1 MLSPLPSGP
10 SGLHDDL
17 CSVYSGGLKQ
27 SSLSGTLPKA
37 LLLHIPVLNKVCLT
51 LPGRLPVLVPTAPV
65 SHAPAPF
72 PACLLSCDQ
81 RPQLQ
86 AGQFVKFSPLKFPRR
101 LPLPGA
107 QQLHSYCVW
116 WGGDLGTR
124 PPLPLLPY
132 HPDSRGRGGLGICPP
147 ASLLQVCF
155 PGLSSLA
162 ILSPSALGLG
172 VKWRLSMGFVR
183 AVGECEVLRSAGC

>member
-72 PACLLSCDQ
+72 PARLLSCDQ

-107 QQLHSYCVW
+107 QRHSYCVW
-116 WGGDLGTR
+116 WGGDRGPFLLFLSCPTTQTAGEEG
-124 PPLPLLPY
+124 PWASVHLPLFSKCAFQ
-132 HPDSRGRGGLGICPP
+132 DSVAWL
-147 ASLLQVCF
+147 F
-155 PGLSSLA
+155 
-162 ILSPSALGLG
+162 
-172 VKWRLSMGFVR
+172 
-183 AVGECEVLRSAGC
+183 